1 VVCWQFF
8 AISAFMMSV
17 SRQLC
22 KIIEVYKTN
31 LMFLYEGLHKRS
43 VLEMI
48 SVSESRE
55 ELNDLMRVRR
65 EKMNSL
71 REKGMDPFG
80 KRFDRSHQ
88 SQDLIDEY
96 GGQEKEAIEEQ
107 NISVT
112 LAGRIMTKRG
122 KGKAGFAHI
131 QDLKGQIQIYVRQ
144 DAVGEESYEIFNS
157 ADLGDLVGVTGT
169 LFRTKVGE
177 LSIKVQEFELL
188 TKSLRPLPEKF
199 HGLKDV
205 EQRYRQRYLDLIMSQ
220 ESKKTFITRSRII
233 QSMRRYLDS
242 HGYLEVETPMMHSI
256 AGGASARPFITHHNA
271 LDMELYMRIAIE
283 LHLKRLIVGGLE
295 KVYEIGRVFRNEGV
309 STRHNPEFTMI
320 ELYEAYADYRDIMSL
335 TENLVAH
342 IAEEVL
348 GTTTVQYGDYEVN
361 LKPEW
366 TRLHMVD
373 AIKEHTGV
381 DFWKQMSKEEAHA
394 LAKEHNVEIKE
405 TMEYGHI
412 VNEFFEQK
420 VEEKL
425 IQPTFIYGH
434 PVEISPL
441 AKKNE
446 EDPRFTDRFE
456 LFIVAREHA
465 NAFTELND
473 PIDQR
478 ERFEA
483 QLKER
488 EQGND
493 EAHMMDDDFIEALEY
508 GMPPTGGLGIGID
521 RLVMLLTNS
530 PSIRDV
536 LLFPLMRH
544 R

>member
-1 VVCWQFF
+1 
-8 AISAFMMSV
+8 MS
-17 SRQLC
+17 
-22 KIIEVYKTN
+22 N
-31 LMFLYEGLHKRS
+31 
-43 VLEMI
+43 
-48 SVSESRE
+48 E
-55 ELNDLMRVRR
+55 ELNDQLQVRR
-65 EKMNSL
+65 EKMNSI

-80 KRFDRSHQ
+80 KRFDRTHNTQIIKEQYEQFSKEE
-88 SQDLIDEY
+88 LDEKDA
-96 GGQEKEAIEEQ
+96 Q
-107 NISVT
+107 VT
-112 LAGRIMTKRG
+112 LAGRVMTKRG

-131 QDLKGQIQIYVRQ
+131 QDLNGQIQIYVRK
-144 DAVGEESYEIFNS
+144 DSIGEEQYELFNTV
-157 ADLGDLVGVTGT
+157 DLGDIVGISGT
-169 LFRTKVGE
+169 VFKTKVGE
-177 LSIKVQEFELL
+177 LSIKVKEFTLL
-188 TKSLRPLPEKF
+188 TKSLRPLPDKF
-199 HGLKDV
+199 HGLKDI
-205 EQRYRQRYLDLIMSQ
+205 EQRYRQRYLDLITSDD
-220 ESKKTFITRSRII
+220 SKRTFITRSLII
-233 QSMRRYLDS
+233 QSMRRYLDNQ
-242 HGYLEVETPMMHSI
+242 GYLEVETPMMHAI

-271 LDMELYMRIAIE
+271 LDIPLYMRIAIE

-320 ELYEAYADYRDIMSL
+320 ELYEAYADYKDIMKL

-342 IAEEVL
+342 IAKEVL
-348 GTTTVQYGDYEVN
+348 GTTTIQYGEYEVN
-361 LKPEW
+361 LEPEW
-366 TRLHMVD
+366 RRLHMVD
-373 AIKEHTGV
+373 AVKEYTGV
-381 DFWKQMSKEEAHA
+381 DFWKVDSLEDARS
-394 LAKEHNVEIKE
+394 LAKEHGIEITE
-405 TMEYGHI
+405 HMQYGHI
-412 VNEFFEQK
+412 INEFFEQK

-425 IQPTFIYGH
+425 VQPTFIFGH

-441 AKKNE
+441 AKKND

-456 LFIVAREHA
+456 LFIVGREHA

-530 PSIRDV
+530 ASIRDV
-536 LLFPLMRH
+536 LLFPLMKNRD
-544 R
+544 

>member
-1 VVCWQFF
+1 
-8 AISAFMMSV
+8 MDNM
-17 SRQLC
+17 
-22 KIIEVYKTN
+22 N
-31 LMFLYEGLHKRS
+31 H
-43 VLEMI
+43 
-48 SVSESRE
+48 E
-55 ELNDLMRVRR
+55 ELNDQLLVRR
-65 EKMNSL
+65 EKLHNL
-71 REKGMDPFG
+71 REQGIDPFG
-80 KRFDRSHQ
+80 KRFERTNATNELLS
-88 SQDLIDEY
+88 LY
-96 GGQEKEAIEEQ
+96 GEFSKEELEEKE
-107 NISVT
+107 ISVSI
-112 LAGRIMTKRG
+112 AGRIMTKRG

-131 QDLKGQIQIYVRQ
+131 QDLHGQVQIYVRK
-144 DAVGEESYEIFNS
+144 DAVGDEEYELFKT
-157 ADLGDLVGVTGT
+157 ADLGDLVGIEGKVFKTN
-169 LFRTKVGE
+169 VGE
-177 LSIKVQEFELL
+177 LSVKATGFTLL
-188 TKSLRPLPEKF
+188 TKSLRPLPDKY

-205 EQRYRQRYLDLIMSQ
+205 EQRYRQRYLDLITSM
-220 ESKKTFITRSRII
+220 ESRETFVTRSKII
-233 QSMRRYLDS
+233 REMRRYLDDN
-242 HGYLEVETPMMHSI
+242 GYLEVETPMMHAI

-320 ELYEAYADYRDIMSL
+320 ELYEAYADYKDIMKL
-335 TENLVAH
+335 TENMVAH
-342 IAEEVL
+342 IAKQVL
-348 GTTTVQYGDYEVN
+348 GTTTIQYGDYEIN
-361 LKPEW
+361 LEPEW

-373 AIKEHTGV
+373 AIKEHSGV
-381 DFWKQMSKEEAHA
+381 DFWNPMSVEEARE
-394 LAKEHNVEIKE
+394 LAKEHNVEIKD
-405 TMEYGHI
+405 TMEVGHI
-412 VNEFFEQK
+412 INEFFEQK
-420 VEEKL
+420 VEDKL

-441 AKKNE
+441 AKKND

-473 PIDQR
+473 PIDQK

-493 EAHMMDDDFIEALEY
+493 EAHMMDDDYIEALEY

-521 RLVMLLTNS
+521 RLVMLLTNA

-536 LLFPLMRH
+536 LLFPAMRH
-544 R
+544 KQD

>member
-1 VVCWQFF
+1 
-8 AISAFMMSV
+8 MDNM
-17 SRQLC
+17 
-22 KIIEVYKTN
+22 N
-31 LMFLYEGLHKRS
+31 H
-43 VLEMI
+43 
-48 SVSESRE
+48 E
-55 ELNDLMRVRR
+55 ELNDQLIVRR
-65 EKMNSL
+65 EKLHNL
-71 REKGMDPFG
+71 REQGIDPFG
-80 KRFDRSHQ
+80 KRFERTNSTKELL
-88 SQDLIDEY
+88 SLY
-96 GGQEKEAIEEQ
+96 GEFSKEELEEKE
-107 NISVT
+107 ISVSI
-112 LAGRIMTKRG
+112 AGRIMTKRG

-131 QDLKGQIQIYVRQ
+131 QDLHGQVQIYVRK
-144 DAVGEESYEIFNS
+144 DAVGDEQYELFKT
-157 ADLGDLVGVTGT
+157 ADLGDLVGIEGKVFKTN
-169 LFRTKVGE
+169 VGE
-177 LSIKVQEFELL
+177 LSVKATGFTLL
-188 TKSLRPLPEKF
+188 TKALRPLPDKY

-205 EQRYRQRYLDLIMSQ
+205 EQRYRQRYLDLITSM
-220 ESKKTFITRSRII
+220 ESRETFVTRSKII
-233 QSMRRYLDS
+233 REMRRYLDDN
-242 HGYLEVETPMMHSI
+242 GYLEVETPMMHAI

-320 ELYEAYADYRDIMSL
+320 ELYEAYADYKDIMKL
-335 TENLVAH
+335 TENMIAH
-342 IAEEVL
+342 IAKQVL
-348 GTTTVQYGDYEVN
+348 GTTTIQYGEQEIN
-361 LKPEW
+361 LEPEW

-373 AIKEHTGV
+373 AIKQYSGA
-381 DFWKQMSKEEAHA
+381 DFWNPMSVEEART
-394 LAKEHNVEIKE
+394 LAKEHGVEIKD
-405 TMEYGHI
+405 TMEVGHI
-412 VNEFFEQK
+412 INEFFEQK
-420 VEEKL
+420 VEEEL

-441 AKKNE
+441 AKKND

-473 PIDQR
+473 PIDQK

-493 EAHMMDDDFIEALEY
+493 EAHMMDDDYIEALEY

-521 RLVMLLTNS
+521 RLVMLLTNA

-536 LLFPLMRH
+536 LLFPAMRH
-544 R
+544 KQG

>member
-1 VVCWQFF
+1 
-8 AISAFMMSV
+8 MS
-17 SRQLC
+17 
-22 KIIEVYKTN
+22 
-31 LMFLYEGLHKRS
+31 H
-43 VLEMI
+43 
-48 SVSESRE
+48 E
-55 ELNDLMRVRR
+55 ELNDQLIVRR
-65 EKMNSL
+65 EKMQAL
-71 REKGMDPFG
+71 RDKGLDPFG
-80 KRFDRSHQ
+80 KRFERSHM
-88 SQDLIDEY
+88 SLEV
-96 GGQEKEAIEEQ
+96 KEAFESFSKEELEEQ
-107 NISVT
+107 KKVVT
-112 LAGRIMTKRG
+112 IAGRVMTKRG

-131 QDLKGQIQIYVRQ
+131 QDQTGQVQIYVRQ
-144 DAVGEESYEIFNS
+144 DAVGEEAYEVFNTT
-157 ADLGDLVGVTGT
+157 DLGDLIGVTGEV
-169 LFRTKVGE
+169 FKTKVGE
-177 LSIKVQEFELL
+177 LSIKATGYTFLS
-188 TKSLRPLPEKF
+188 KALRPLPDKH
-199 HGLKDV
+199 HGLKDI
-205 EQRYRQRYLDLIMSQ
+205 EQRYRQRYLDLITSE
-220 ESKKTFITRSRII
+220 ESKNTFISRSLII
-233 QSMRRYLDS
+233 QSMRRYLDNN
-242 HGYLEVETPMMHSI
+242 GYLEVETPMMHSI
-256 AGGASARPFITHHNA
+256 AGGASARPFTTHHNA
-271 LDMELYMRIAIE
+271 LDMPLFMRIAIE

-320 ELYEAYADYRDIMSL
+320 ELYEAYADYKDIMKL
-335 TENLVAH
+335 TENMVAH
-342 IAEEVL
+342 IAKEVL

-361 LKPEW
+361 LEPEW

-381 DFWKQMSKEEAHA
+381 DFFKVSDVEEARA
-394 LAKEHNVEIKE
+394 LAKEHGIEIE
-405 TMEYGHI
+405 PHMEYGHI
-412 VNEFFEQK
+412 LNEFFEQR
-420 VEEKL
+420 VEDKL

-441 AKKNE
+441 AKKND

-456 LFIVAREHA
+456 LFIVGREHA

-488 EQGND
+488 EHGND

-544 R
+544 RD

>member
-1 VVCWQFF
+1 
-8 AISAFMMSV
+8 
-17 SRQLC
+17 
-22 KIIEVYKTN
+22 
-31 LMFLYEGLHKRS
+31 
-43 VLEMI
+43 MI

-96 GGQEKEAIEEQ
+96 GEQEKEAIEEQ

-169 LFRTKVGE
+169 LFKTKVGE
-177 LSIKVQEFELL
+177 LSIKVEAFELL

-381 DFWKQMSKEEAHA
+381 DFWKQMSKEEAQA

>member
-1 VVCWQFF
+1 
-8 AISAFMMSV
+8 MS
-17 SRQLC
+17 Q
-22 KIIEVYKTN
+22 
-31 LMFLYEGLHKRS
+31 
-43 VLEMI
+43 
-48 SVSESRE
+48 E
-55 ELNDLMRVRR
+55 ELNDQLQVRR
-65 EKMNSL
+65 DKMNTM
-71 REKGMDPFG
+71 RERGLDPFG
-80 KRFDRSHQ
+80 KRYDRSHNIKELVEQ
-88 SQDLIDEY
+88 YAEL
-96 GGQEKEAIEEQ
+96 EKEDLEAKDV
-107 NISVT
+107 SVT

-122 KGKAGFAHI
+122 KGKAGFANI
-131 QDLKGQIQIYVRQ
+131 QDLTGQIQVYVRV
-144 DAVGEESYEIFNS
+144 DAIGAEAYEVFDS
-157 ADLGDLVGVTGT
+157 SDLGDIIGVKGT
-169 LFRTKVGE
+169 LFKTKVGE
-177 LSIKVQEFELL
+177 LSVKVLEFEFL
-188 TKSLRPLPEKF
+188 TKALRPLPDKF

-220 ESKKTFITRSRII
+220 ESRSTFITRSKII
-233 QSMRRYLDS
+233 QSMRRYLDN

-320 ELYEAYADYRDIMSL
+320 ELYEAYADYQDIMSL
-335 TENLVAH
+335 TENLIAH
-342 IAEEVL
+342 IAKEVL
-348 GTTTVQYGDYEVN
+348 GTTTIQYGEYEVN
-361 LKPEW
+361 LEPEW
-366 TRLHMVD
+366 KRLHMVD
-373 AIKEHTGV
+373 AIKDFTGV
-381 DFWKQMSKEEAHA
+381 DFCKQMSVEEARE
-394 LAKEHNVEIKE
+394 LAKEHRVEITE
-405 TMEYGHI
+405 HMLYGHI

-493 EAHMMDDDFIEALEY
+493 EAHEMDEDFVEALEY

-521 RLVMLLTNS
+521 RIVMLLTNS

>member
-1 VVCWQFF
+1 
-8 AISAFMMSV
+8 MSHDELN
-17 SRQLC
+17 Q
-22 KIIEVYKTN
+22 
-31 LMFLYEGLHKRS
+31 
-43 VLEMI
+43 
-48 SVSESRE
+48 E
-55 ELNDLMRVRR
+55 ELTDQLKVRR
-65 EKMNSL
+65 EKL
-71 REKGMDPFG
+71 HTLKEKGLDPFG
-80 KRFDRSHQ
+80 KRFERSHQ
-88 SQDLIDEY
+88 TADILASYNDFDKEELE
-96 GGQEKEAIEEQ
+96 EKAV
-107 NISVT
+107 SVT
-112 LAGRIMTKRG
+112 IAGRIMTKRG

-131 QDLKGQIQIYVRQ
+131 QDLSGQIQIYVRK
-144 DAVGEESYEIFNS
+144 DAIGEDAYEIFNT
-157 ADLGDLVGVTGT
+157 ADLGDIIGVTGVVFKT
-169 LFRTKVGE
+169 QVGE
-177 LSIKVQEFELL
+177 LSIKVKTFELL
-188 TKSLRPLPEKF
+188 TKSLRPLPDKF
-199 HGLKDV
+199 HGLKDI
-205 EQRYRQRYLDLIMSQ
+205 EQRYRQRYVDLIMSP
-220 ESKKTFITRSRII
+220 ESKKTFITRSKII
-233 QSMRRYLDS
+233 QAMRRYLDDQ
-242 HGYLEVETPMMHSI
+242 GYLEVETPTMHAI
-256 AGGASARPFITHHNA
+256 PGGASARPFITHHNA
-271 LDMELYMRIAIE
+271 LDMPLYMRIAIE

-320 ELYEAYADYRDIMSL
+320 ELYEAYADYQDIMSL
-335 TENLVAH
+335 TENVIAH
-342 IAEEVL
+342 IAKEVL

-361 LKPEW
+361 LAPEW

-373 AIKEHTGV
+373 AIKEYTGA
-381 DFWKQMSKEEAHA
+381 DFWKEMTIEEARN
-394 LAKEHNVEIKE
+394 LAKHHNVEINDH
-405 TMEYGHI
+405 MQYGHI

-441 AKKNE
+441 AKKNDD
-446 EDPRFTDRFE
+446 DPRFTDRFE

-473 PIDQR
+473 PIDQK

-493 EAHMMDDDFIEALEY
+493 EAHLMDEDFIEALEF

-521 RLVMLLTNS
+521 RLVMLLTNY

-536 LLFPLMRH
+536 LLFPQMRQ

>member
-1 VVCWQFF
+1 
-8 AISAFMMSV
+8 MMNMS
-17 SRQLC
+17 Q
-22 KIIEVYKTN
+22 
-31 LMFLYEGLHKRS
+31 
-43 VLEMI
+43 
-48 SVSESRE
+48 E
-55 ELNDLMRVRR
+55 ELNDQLIVRR
-65 EKMNSL
+65 EKMNDL
-71 REKGMDPFG
+71 REKGLDPFG
-80 KRFDRSHQ
+80 KRFERSHLT
-88 SQDLIDEY
+88 SEITEAYEGL
-96 GGQEKEAIEEQ
+96 EKEELEQ
-107 NISVT
+107 KNVAVT
-112 LAGRIMTKRG
+112 IAGRIMTKRG
-122 KGKAGFAHI
+122 KGKAGFAHL
-131 QDLKGQIQIYVRQ
+131 QDLTGQIQIYVRV
-144 DAVGEESYEIFNS
+144 DAVGEEQYELFGS
-157 ADLGDLVGVTGT
+157 TDLGDIVGVTGT
-169 LFRTKVGE
+169 LFKTKVGE
-177 LSIKVQEFELL
+177 LSIKVQEFQLL
-188 TKSLRPLPEKF
+188 TKALRPLPDKF

-205 EQRYRQRYLDLIMSQ
+205 EQRYRQRYLDLISSE
-220 ESKKTFITRSRII
+220 ESRTTFITRSKII
-233 QSMRRYLDS
+233 QVMRRYLDNN
-242 HGYLEVETPMMHSI
+242 GYLEVETPMMHAI

-271 LDMELYMRIAIE
+271 LDMQLYMRIAIE

-335 TENLVAH
+335 TENLIAH
-342 IAEEVL
+342 IAQEVL
-348 GTTTVQYGDYEVN
+348 GTTTIQYGEYTVE

-366 TRLHMVD
+366 KRLHMVD
-373 AIKEHTGV
+373 AVKEYTGA
-381 DFWKQMSKEEAHA
+381 DFWKEMTVEEARA
-394 LAKEHNVEIKE
+394 LAKEHGVEIKDS
-405 TMEYGHI
+405 MLYGHI

>member
-1 VVCWQFF
+1 
-8 AISAFMMSV
+8 MDNM
-17 SRQLC
+17 
-22 KIIEVYKTN
+22 N
-31 LMFLYEGLHKRS
+31 H
-43 VLEMI
+43 
-48 SVSESRE
+48 E
-55 ELNDLMRVRR
+55 ELNDQLLVRR
-65 EKMNSL
+65 EKLHNL
-71 REKGMDPFG
+71 REQGIDPFG
-80 KRFDRSHQ
+80 KRFERTNATN
-88 SQDLIDEY
+88 DLLSLY
-96 GGQEKEAIEEQ
+96 GEFSKEELEEKE
-107 NISVT
+107 ISVSI
-112 LAGRIMTKRG
+112 AGRIMTKRG

-131 QDLKGQIQIYVRQ
+131 QDLHGQVQIYVRK
-144 DAVGEESYEIFNS
+144 DAVGDEEYELFKT
-157 ADLGDLVGVTGT
+157 ADLGDLVGIEGKVFKTN
-169 LFRTKVGE
+169 VGE
-177 LSIKVQEFELL
+177 LSVKATGFTLL
-188 TKSLRPLPEKF
+188 TKSLRPLPDKY

-205 EQRYRQRYLDLIMSQ
+205 EQRYRQRYLDLITSM
-220 ESKKTFITRSRII
+220 ESRETFVTRSKII
-233 QSMRRYLDS
+233 REMRRYLDDN
-242 HGYLEVETPMMHSI
+242 GYLEVETPMMHAI

-320 ELYEAYADYRDIMSL
+320 ELYEAYADYKDIMEL
-335 TENLVAH
+335 TENMVAH
-342 IAEEVL
+342 IAKQVL
-348 GTTTVQYGDYEVN
+348 GTTTIQYGDYEIN
-361 LKPEW
+361 LEPEW

-373 AIKEHTGV
+373 AIKEHSGA
-381 DFWKQMSKEEAHA
+381 DFWNPMSVEEARE
-394 LAKEHNVEIKE
+394 LAKEHNVDIKD
-405 TMEYGHI
+405 TMEVGHI
-412 VNEFFEQK
+412 INEFFEQK
-420 VEEKL
+420 VEDKL

-441 AKKNE
+441 AKKND

-473 PIDQR
+473 PIDQK

-493 EAHMMDDDFIEALEY
+493 EAHMMDDDYIEALEY

-521 RLVMLLTNS
+521 RLVMLLTNA

-536 LLFPLMRH
+536 LLFPAMRH
-544 R
+544 KQD